1 MLQAGIAG
9 FADSGGAYAILAV
22 CLILV
27 FRTTGVLSFP
37 IAAVGTTGTF
47 LTSVLYGHGWSYPP
61 AALAGVLSGAA
72 VSAAFGLAY
81 VRWFFDSSTA
91 HRTTVAIALLLG
103 TISVSLMVFGDT
115 PRLIPY
121 MVAGNAFTLSGV
133 KVSGNGVIA
142 LVLALV
148 VAGAVTETLGRSQ
161 TGLRLRAISQRPISC
176 ELLAIPVRSLAVT
189 IWAISGALGTIA
201 LLLIAPERSTEISD
215 LSFLVVP
222 ALAAALVA
230 SFRHYAV
237 AVISAVVLGALQGML
252 SYNQS
257 LSNYQIV
264 IPFVVILGL
273 LLWFERRE
281 VWDEAR

>member
-37 IAAVGTTGTF
+37 IAAVGTMGTF
-47 LTSVLYGHGWSYPP
+47 LTSVLYGHGWSYAP
-61 AALAGVLSGAA
+61 AAVVGVLLGAA
-72 VSAAFGLAY
+72 LSAAFGLAF
-81 VRWFFDSSTA
+81 VRWFFDSSA
-91 HRTTVAIALLLG
+91 AYRATVAIALLLG
-103 TISVSLMVFGDT
+103 TIAVSLRVFGDT

-121 MVAGNAFTLSGV
+121 MVPGNALTVASV
-133 KVSGNGVIA
+133 KISASSVVA

-148 VAGAVTETLGRSQ
+148 FAAAVLQALGRSQ
-161 TGLRLRAISQRPISC
+161 TGLRLRAMSQRPVSC
-176 ELLAIPVRSLAVT
+176 ELLGVPVRSLAVT
-189 IWAISGALGTIA
+189 IWAISGALGTLA

-230 SFRHYAV
+230 SFRRYAV
-237 AVISAVVLGALQGML
+237 AVISAFVLGAAQGML
-252 SYNQS
+252 SYS
-257 LSNYQIV
+257 SAVSNYQIL
-264 IPFVVILGL
+264 IPFVVILVL